1 MSISASQVK
10 ELRERTGLGMME
22 CKKALEATSGDIEA
36 AITNLRK
43 NSGLKAAK
51 KAGRTAADGLVAVHT
66 DGGKGVMI
74 EVNCETDFVAR
85 DENFAAFTHKLL
97 EAAVANPQAGVAELM
112 QGELAQAR
120 EELVQ
125 RIGENIALR
134 RVTRITS
141 ADVVSYVHTNNKIG
155 VLVGLAKADSALGRD
170 LAMHI
175 AASNPQALRPEDVPA
190 DLVNKE
196 KELFSAQAAESGK
209 PAEIIE
215 KMINGRIN
223 KFLAEVSLVKQ
234 PFVKDP
240 DTTIEALLKKQG
252 NDITTFARYEVG
264 EGVEKEEVDFA
275 EEVRKQ
281 AGI

>member
-22 CKKALEATSGDIEA
+22 CKKALQETAGDIEA

-51 KAGRTAADGLVAVHT
+51 KAGRTAADGLVALAIEKDH
-66 DGGKGVMI
+66 GVMI

-85 DENFAAFTHKLL
+85 DEHFAAFTQKVLA
-97 EAAVANPQAGVAELM
+97 AAVAKPSASVTEIMEGA
-112 QGELAQAR
+112 LAKER

-125 RIGENIALR
+125 RIGENIGLR
-134 RVTRITS
+134 RVVHLS
-141 ADVVSYVHTNNKIG
+141 GSSVASYIHTNNKIG
-155 VLVGLAKADSALGRD
+155 VLIGLARPDEALGRD

-175 AASNPQALRPEDVPA
+175 AASNPQALRPQDVPA

-196 KELFSAQAAESGK
+196 KELFTAQAAESGK

-215 KMINGRIN
+215 KMITGRIN

-240 DTTIEALLKKQG
+240 DSTIEALLKKHN
-252 NDITTFARYEVG
+252 NDITAYARYEVG

-281 AGI
+281 AGL